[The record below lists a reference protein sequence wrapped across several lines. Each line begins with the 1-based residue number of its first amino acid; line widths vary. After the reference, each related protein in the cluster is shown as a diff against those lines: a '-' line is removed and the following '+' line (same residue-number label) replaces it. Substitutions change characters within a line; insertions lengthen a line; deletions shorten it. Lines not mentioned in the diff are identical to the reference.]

1 LFLEYANS
9 VGFDLSF
16 QNFQKELDE
25 FPGDYAPP
33 TGKLLLA
40 WSNGDLAGCVAL
52 RRLSEEVCEMKR
64 LFVRPGFRG
73 AGIGRALAVEVI
85 ETAGGLGYRRMRLD
99 TVPSMT
105 EAINLYKTLGFREI
119 EPYRYNPILGTK
131 FLELE
136 L

>member
-1 LFLEYANS
+1 MFLEYANS